1 MKKALMVLGLFVV
14 GCMADWVCAAAP
26 YAKIEAGLFGGGG
39 FRGEEAGFS
48 FGTERKMMD
57 FSFNYARMEGN
68 LDEPKIQSNGATVHR
83 VGGTIG
89 KILPIGDGLSSLR
102 VALGA
107 GMAISEL
114 DGRDKADNEPYGTL
128 GIEYRQIVT
137 ENFRFGFYVKGMA
150 LRVHT
155 HRTDYGSH
163 EETLYKDGVASGSV
177 EVVDEFPRPESISL
191 NSAIVGVQAVWRY

>member
-1 MKKALMVLGLFVV
+1 MKKMLMVVALFVV
-14 GCMADWVCAAAP
+14 GSMSSWAGAAAP
-26 YAKIEAGLFGGGG
+26 YAKIEGGLVGLGG

-48 FGTERKMMD
+48 FGTEHKLFD

-68 LDEPKIQSNGATVHR
+68 LDEPKIQSNGATIHR
-83 VGGTIG
+83 IGGTIG
-89 KILPIGDGLSSLR
+89 RILPIGNGMTSVR
-102 VALGA
+102 VGLGA
-107 GMAISEL
+107 GMAVTEL
-114 DGRDKADNEPYGTL
+114 DGRDKADNEPYGTV

-163 EETLYKDGVASGSV
+163 DETLFKDGVASGSV
-177 EVVDEFPRPESISL
+177 EVVDEFPRPESIGL
-191 NSAIVGVQAVWRY
+191 NSAIVGVQLLWRY